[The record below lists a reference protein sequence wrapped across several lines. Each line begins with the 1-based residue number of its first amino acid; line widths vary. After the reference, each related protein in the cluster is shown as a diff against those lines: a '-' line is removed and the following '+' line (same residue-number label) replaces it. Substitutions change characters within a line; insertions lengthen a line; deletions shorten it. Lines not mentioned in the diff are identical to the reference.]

1 MNTNEITW
9 INLLLGCLILI
20 FPAFIFWRYK
30 TDLLK
35 PMVLSFM
42 RMGAQLTLVGLYLEF
57 IFEWD
62 SIWLNFL
69 WVLIMIV
76 AAGQTILQRSEIKD
90 KRFYIPISLG
100 TFLNVA
106 VNGAIFAFIIIG
118 KDNFFFAKVMIPIFG
133 MIIGNSISGT
143 IIAIR
148 SFYNSLIR
156 DEERYRYYLASG
168 ASKSEALFPF
178 VSTAIK
184 DAFSPTI
191 ASTATIGLIW
201 LPGMMT
207 GQILGGSDPI
217 TAIKYQIA
225 IIVTIFAGTTIAVFT
240 SIHFSK
246 KFALNEYLLPRREI
260 FKNNGK

>member
-1 MNTNEITW
+1 MAGEITW
-9 INLLLGCLILI
+9 VNLLLGSLLLL

-30 TDLLK
+30 TELLK
-35 PMVLSFM
+35 PMIISFL
-42 RMGAQLTLVGLYLEF
+42 RMALQLTLVGLYLEF

-62 SIWLNFL
+62 SIWVNLL

-76 AAGQTILQRSEIKD
+76 AAGQTIIQRSEIKD
-90 KRFYIPISLG
+90 KRFYIPISVG
-100 TFLNVA
+100 TLMNVLI
-106 VNGAIFAFIIIG
+106 NGAVFAFIIIG
-118 KDNFFFAKVMIPIFG
+118 KDDFFFSRVMIPIFG
-133 MIIGNSISGT
+133 MVIGNSISGT

-148 SFYNSLIR
+148 SFYNSLIKE
-156 DEERYRYYLASG
+156 EERYRYYLASG
-168 ASKSEALFPF
+168 ASKAEALFPF
-178 VSTAIK
+178 MSQAIK

-225 IIVTIFAGTTIAVFT
+225 IIVAIFAGTVIAVYT
-240 SIHFSK
+240 SIKLSK
-246 KFALNEYLLPRREI
+246 NFALDDFLLPKREI
-260 FKNNGK
+260 FAGKNK